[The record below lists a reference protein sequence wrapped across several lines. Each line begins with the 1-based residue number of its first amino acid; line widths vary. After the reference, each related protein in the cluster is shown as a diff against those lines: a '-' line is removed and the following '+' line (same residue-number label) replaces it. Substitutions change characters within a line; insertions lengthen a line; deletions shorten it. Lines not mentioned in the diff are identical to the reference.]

1 MILWLRSL
9 LFNGALTVWS
19 AVILLVVLALL
30 PFPRRVLQAVT
41 RLWMRSLHWLLR
53 VTVGLTHEV
62 RGLENLPPGPVI
74 LASKHQSAWD
84 TTIFYCLLENP
95 AYVLKKELLAIPI
108 YGWYLQRTKM
118 ISIDREAGPS
128 ALRRMLRQ
136 AEEELGRGRPL
147 VIFPEGTRVAPGER
161 LPYHPGVAALYS
173 RTGAAVVPV
182 AVNSGLFW
190 GRRSFLKRP
199 GTIVIEMLPPLPRG
213 LDRRGFMAELER
225 RIEAATARL
234 VAEAGDDQRSDE
246 RKAG

>member
-1 MILWLRSL
+1 L

-30 PFPRRVLQAVT
+30 PFPGRMLQSVT

-53 VTVGLTHEV
+53 VTVGLTYEV
-62 RGLENLPPGPVI
+62 RGLEGLPPGPVI
-74 LASKHQSAWD
+74 FAAKHQSAWD
-84 TTIFYCLLENP
+84 TTIFYCLVEDP
-95 AYVLKKELLAIPI
+95 AYVLKKELLSIPI

-136 AEEELGRGRPL
+136 ADEALGRGRSV
-147 VIFPEGTRVAPGER
+147 VIFPEGTRVAPGEK

-173 RTGAAVVPV
+173 RTEAAVVPV

-199 GTIVIEMLPPLPRG
+199 GTIVIEMLPPMPRD

-225 RIEAATARL
+225 RIEEATARL
-234 VAEAGDDQRSDE
+234 VAEAGDVLKPDE